1 MGTSTNRHGH
11 TPTPHTC
18 QCEKYRRIPSR
29 GWIDQAKDSRQS
41 IGQSIQFKGRDSALL
56 VIASLNLEHGL
67 FYFQS
72 LSVKSMLLHFVAGIW
87 RRMSGGRG
95 GLCDPSW
102 PWPCLA
108 RDDHTLWPRP
118 DLSPGTRSVTWQRMK
133 TFQSKSKDKT
143 SSLKF
148 KVKILVEIMNV
159 SFLSKGAL
167 IF

>member
-11 TPTPHTC
+11 TPTPDTC
-18 QCEKYRRIPSR
+18 QFERYRNIPSC

-56 VIASLNLEHGL
+56 VIASLNLEHGH

-72 LSVKSMLLHFVAGIW
+72 LSVKLMLLHFVAGIW
-87 RRMSGGRG
+87 RRMSGVRG

-118 DLSPGTRSVTWQRMK
+118 DLSPGTRSVTWQRIK
-133 TFQSKSKDKT
+133 HFKAKDKA
-143 SSLKF
+143 SLLSLK
-148 KVKILVEIMNV
+148 
-159 SFLSKGAL
+159 
-167 IF
+167 